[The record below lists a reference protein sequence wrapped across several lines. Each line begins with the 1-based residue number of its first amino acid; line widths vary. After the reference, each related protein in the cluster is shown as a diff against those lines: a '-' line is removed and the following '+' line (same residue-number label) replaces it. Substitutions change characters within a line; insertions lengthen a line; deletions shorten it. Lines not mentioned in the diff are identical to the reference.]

1 MTNYEKWDHEFRTNN
16 LFAFNNNDKALLY
29 LKVRAICRKT
39 LITQFLK
46 ENNLTLKSTKVKE
59 QFPELYALLENKP
72 KLIPKLDSFLRNRNN
87 EWYKEMGVDEDK
99 VRTAL
104 RKINA
109 YEWGGDHNN
118 SLDQYLVRRYVK
130 VISDYDT
137 LQKKATEIQANAW
150 NFVQTSWYN
159 NWTSYLIES
168 IFKKHERV
176 LSAIGEIKS
185 VDFFID
191 KYPID
196 LKVTYFPNE
205 FMEKKLKDKIGN
217 KELAWLKKEAKK
229 VNISP
234 DKNLS
239 DAEQLTFLKEEL
251 ENHGHSNIIKV
262 LTKHKQKIIDKACKH
277 PKELMKWLYENQ
289 SARLFGAENRLF
301 LVLVDTKDMKQ
312 SWKMK
317 RAFTLIE
324 QKVDGYLKSFNAHSL
339 KKINFTFNQKN
350 YTSLSDIIFII
361 KK

>member
-39 LITQFLK
+39 LITQFVK

-72 KLIPKLDSFLRNRNN
+72 ELIPKLDCFLRDRNN

-104 RKINA
+104 CKINA

-118 SLDQYLVRRYVK
+118 SLDQYLVKRYVK
-130 VISDYDT
+130 DISDYDT
-137 LQKKATEIQANAW
+137 LRKKATEIQANAW

-191 KYPID
+191 NYPID

-229 VNISP
+229 VKISP

-251 ENHGHSNIIKV
+251 ENHGHSNIIDA
-262 LTKHKQKIIDKACKH
+262 LTKYKQEIIDEACKH
-277 PKELMKWLYENQ
+277 PEELMKWLYENQ

-301 LVLVDTKDMKQ
+301 LVLVNTKDMKQ

-324 QKVDGYLKSFNAHSL
+324 PTVNNYLDSFNADSM
-339 KKINFTFNQKN
+339 KIIEFTFNQKK

-361 KK
+361 K

>member
-16 LFAFNNNDKALLY
+16 LFAFNNDNEALLY

-39 LITQFLK
+39 LITQFVK
-46 ENNLTLKSTKVKE
+46 ENKLTLKSKKVKE
-59 QFPELYALLENKP
+59 QFPELYALLEKKP
-72 KLIPKLDSFLRNRNN
+72 ELIPQLDCFLRNRNN

-137 LQKKATEIQANAW
+137 LQEKANEIQANAW

-168 IFKKHERV
+168 IFKKHKRV

-191 KYPID
+191 NYPID

-217 KELAWLKKEAKK
+217 KELAWLKKEARK
-229 VNISP
+229 VKISP
-234 DKNLS
+234 DKSLS

-251 ENHGHSNIIKV
+251 ENHGHSNIIDA
-262 LTKHKQKIIDKACKH
+262 LTKYKQEVIDEACKH
-277 PKELMKWLYENQ
+277 PEELMKWLYENQ

-324 QKVDGYLKSFNAHSL
+324 PTVNSYLDSFNADSL
-339 KKINFTFNQKN
+339 KEINFTFNQKK
-350 YTSLSDIIFII
+350 YTSLSNIIFIT
-361 KK
+361 K

>member
-229 VNISP
+229 FNIIP

-350 YTSLSDIIFII
+350 YTSLSNIIFIT
-361 KK
+361 K

>member
-29 LKVRAICRKT
+29 LKVKAICRKT
-39 LITQFLK
+39 LITQFVK

-72 KLIPKLDSFLRNRNN
+72 KLIKQLDCFLRNRNN

-137 LQKKATEIQANAW
+137 LQEKANEIQANAW

-168 IFKKHERV
+168 IFKKHKRV

-191 KYPID
+191 NYPID

-229 VNISP
+229 VKISP

-251 ENHGHSNIIKV
+251 ENHGHSNIIDA
-262 LTKHKQKIIDKACKH
+262 LTKYKQEIIDEACKH
-277 PKELMKWLYENQ
+277 PEELMKWLYKNQ

-324 QKVDGYLKSFNAHSL
+324 PTVNNYLKSFNAHSL
-339 KKINFTFNQKN
+339 KEIKYTFNQKN

-361 KK
+361 K

>member
-72 KLIPKLDSFLRNRNN
+72 ELIPKLDSFLRNRNN

-104 RKINA
+104 CKINA

-130 VISDYDT
+130 DISDYDT

-205 FMEKKLKDKIGN
+205 FMEKKLKEKIGN

-251 ENHGHSNIIKV
+251 ENHGHSNIIDA
-262 LTKHKQKIIDKACKH
+262 LTKYKQEIIDEACKH
-277 PKELMKWLYENQ
+277 PEELMKWLYENQ

-324 QKVDGYLKSFNAHSL
+324 PTVKNYLDSFNAHSL

-350 YTSLSDIIFII
+350 YTSLSDIIFIT
-361 KK
+361 K

>member
-39 LITQFLK
+39 LITDFLE
-46 ENNLTLKSTKVKE
+46 ENKLTLKSKKVKE
-59 QFPELYALLENKP
+59 QFPELYALLENKSE
-72 KLIPKLDSFLRNRNN
+72 LIPKLDCFLRDRNN
-87 EWYKEMGVDEDK
+87 EWYKEMGVDENK

-118 SLDQYLVRRYVK
+118 SLDQYLVKRYVK
-130 VISDYDT
+130 DISDYDT
-137 LQKKATEIQANAW
+137 LQKKANEIQANAW

-168 IFKKHERV
+168 IFKKHKRV

-229 VNISP
+229 VKISP

-251 ENHGHSNIIKV
+251 ENHGHSNIIDA
-262 LTKHKQKIIDKACKH
+262 LTKHKQKIIDEACKH
-277 PKELMKWLYENQ
+277 PEELMEWLYKNQ

-324 QKVDGYLKSFNAHSL
+324 PTVKNYLDSFNAHSL

-350 YTSLSDIIFII
+350 YTSLSNIIFIT
-361 KK
+361 K

>member
-46 ENNLTLKSTKVKE
+46 ENNLTLKSKKVKE

-72 KLIPKLDSFLRNRNN
+72 ELKPQLDCFLRNRNN

-168 IFKKHERV
+168 IFKKHKRV

-217 KELAWLKKEAKK
+217 KELAWLKKEARK
-229 VNISP
+229 VKISP
-234 DKNLS
+234 DKSQS

-251 ENHGHSNIIKV
+251 ENHGHSNIIDA
-262 LTKHKQKIIDKACKH
+262 LTKHKQKIIDEACKH
-277 PKELMKWLYENQ
+277 PEELMKWLYENQ

-317 RAFTLIE
+317 RAFTLIKPTVE
-324 QKVDGYLKSFNAHSL
+324 NYLDSFNAHSL
-339 KKINFTFNQKN
+339 KEIKFTFNQKK
-350 YTSLSDIIFII
+350 YTSLSDIIFIT
-361 KK
+361 K

>member
-16 LFAFNNNDKALLY
+16 LFAFNNNAEALLY
-29 LKVRAICRKT
+29 LKVKAICRKT

-46 ENNLTLKSTKVKE
+46 ENNLTLKSKKVKE

-72 KLIPKLDSFLRNRNN
+72 ELKPQLDCFLRNRNN

-137 LQKKATEIQANAW
+137 LQKKANEIQANAW

-229 VNISP
+229 FNIIP

-262 LTKHKQKIIDKACKH
+262 LTKYKQEVIDKACKH

-301 LVLVDTKDMKQ
+301 LVLINTKDMKQ

-324 QKVDGYLKSFNAHSL
+324 PTVNNYLDSFNDDSL
-339 KKINFTFNQKN
+339 KIIEFTFNQKD
-350 YTSLSDIIFII
+350 YTSRSDIIFIT
-361 KK
+361 K

>member
-59 QFPELYALLENKP
+59 QFPELYALFEDKP
-72 KLIPKLDSFLRNRNN
+72 ELIPQLDCFLRNRNN

-104 RKINA
+104 HKINA

-205 FMEKKLKDKIGN
+205 FMEKKLKEKIGN

-234 DKNLS
+234 DKGLS

-251 ENHGHSNIIKV
+251 ENHGHSNIIEV
-262 LTKHKQKIIDKACKH
+262 LTKHKQEIIDKACKH
-277 PKELMKWLYENQ
+277 PEELMEWLYENQ

-324 QKVDGYLKSFNAHSL
+324 PTVKNYLDSFNAHSL

-350 YTSLSDIIFII
+350 YTSRSDIIFIT
-361 KK
+361 K

>member
-16 LFAFNNNDKALLY
+16 LFAFNNDNEALLY

-39 LITQFLK
+39 LITQFVK
-46 ENNLTLKSTKVKE
+46 ENKLTLKSTKVKE
-59 QFPELYALLENKP
+59 QFPELYALLEDKP
-72 KLIPKLDSFLRNRNN
+72 ELKPQLDCFLRNRNN
-87 EWYKEMGVDEDK
+87 EWYKEMGVDENK

-137 LQKKATEIQANAW
+137 LQKKAKEIQANAW

-168 IFKKHERV
+168 IFKKHKRV

-191 KYPID
+191 NYPID

-205 FMEKKLKDKIGN
+205 FMEKKLKEKIGN

-229 VNISP
+229 VKISP
-234 DKNLS
+234 DKSLS
-239 DAEQLTFLKEEL
+239 DADQLTFLKEEL
-251 ENHGHSNIIKV
+251 ENHGHSNIIDA
-262 LTKHKQKIIDKACKH
+262 LTKYKQEIIDEACKH
-277 PKELMKWLYENQ
+277 PEELMEWLYKNQ

-324 QKVDGYLKSFNAHSL
+324 PTVNSYLDSFNDDSL
-339 KKINFTFNQKN
+339 KEINFKFNQKN
-350 YTSLSDIIFII
+350 YTSLSDIIFIT
-361 KK
+361 K

>member
-59 QFPELYALLENKP
+59 QFPELYALLEKKP
-72 KLIPKLDSFLRNRNN
+72 ELIPKLDSFLQNRNN
-87 EWYKEMGVDEDK
+87 EWYKEMGVDVDK

-104 RKINA
+104 CKINA

-229 VNISP
+229 VNIIP
-234 DKNLS
+234 DKSLS

-251 ENHGHSNIIKV
+251 ENHGHSNIIEV
-262 LTKHKQKIIDKACKH
+262 LTKHKQEIIDKACKH
-277 PKELMKWLYENQ
+277 PEELMKWLYENQ

-324 QKVDGYLKSFNAHSL
+324 PTVNSYLDSFNAHSL

-350 YTSLSDIIFII
+350 YTSLSDIIFIT
-361 KK
+361 K

>member
-29 LKVRAICRKT
+29 LKVKAICRKT
-39 LITQFLK
+39 LITQFVK

-72 KLIPKLDSFLRNRNN
+72 KLIKQLDCFLRNRNN

-137 LQKKATEIQANAW
+137 LQEKANEIQANAW

-168 IFKKHERV
+168 IFKKHKRV

-191 KYPID
+191 NYPID

-229 VNISP
+229 VKISP

-251 ENHGHSNIIKV
+251 ENHGHSNIIEV
-262 LTKHKQKIIDKACKH
+262 LTKHKQEIIDEACKH
-277 PKELMKWLYENQ
+277 PEELMKWLYENQ

-324 QKVDGYLKSFNAHSL
+324 PTVNNYLDSFNAHSL
-339 KKINFTFNQKN
+339 KKINFTFKQKN
-350 YTSLSDIIFII
+350 YTSLSDIIFIT
-361 KK
+361 K

>member
-29 LKVRAICRKT
+29 LKVKAICRKT
-39 LITQFLK
+39 LITQFVK

-72 KLIPKLDSFLRNRNN
+72 KLIKQLDCFLRNRNN

-137 LQKKATEIQANAW
+137 LQEKANEIQANAW

-168 IFKKHERV
+168 IFKKHKRV

-191 KYPID
+191 NYPID

-229 VNISP
+229 VKISP

-251 ENHGHSNIIKV
+251 ENHGHSNIIDA
-262 LTKHKQKIIDKACKH
+262 LTKYKQEVIDEACKH
-277 PKELMKWLYENQ
+277 PEELMKWLYENQ

-317 RAFTLIE
+317 RAFTLI
-324 QKVDGYLKSFNAHSL
+324 KPTVKRYLDSFNDDSL
-339 KKINFTFNQKN
+339 KEITFKFNQKK
-350 YTSLSDIIFII
+350 YTSLSDIIFIT
-361 KK
+361 K

>member
-59 QFPELYALLENKP
+59 QFPELYALFEDKP
-72 KLIPKLDSFLRNRNN
+72 ELIPQLDCFLRNRNN

-104 RKINA
+104 HKINA

-234 DKNLS
+234 DKGLS

-251 ENHGHSNIIKV
+251 ENHGHSNIIEV
-262 LTKHKQKIIDKACKH
+262 LTKHKQEIIDKACKH
-277 PKELMKWLYENQ
+277 PEELMEWLYENQ

-324 QKVDGYLKSFNAHSL
+324 PTVKNYLDSFNAHSL

-350 YTSLSDIIFII
+350 YTSRSDIIFIT
-361 KK
+361 K

>member
-29 LKVRAICRKT
+29 LKVKAICRKT
-39 LITQFLK
+39 LITQFVK
-46 ENNLTLKSTKVKE
+46 ENKLTLKSTKVKE

-72 KLIPKLDSFLRNRNN
+72 ELIPKLDSFLRNRNN

-104 RKINA
+104 CKINA

-130 VISDYDT
+130 DISDYDT

-191 KYPID
+191 NYPID

-229 VNISP
+229 VNIIP
-234 DKNLS
+234 DKSLS

-251 ENHGHSNIIKV
+251 ENHGHSNIIEV
-262 LTKHKQKIIDKACKH
+262 LTKHKQEIIDKACKH
-277 PKELMKWLYENQ
+277 PEELMKWLYENQ

-324 QKVDGYLKSFNAHSL
+324 PTVNNYLDSFNAHSL

-350 YTSLSDIIFII
+350 YTSRSDIIFIT
-361 KK
+361 K

>member
-39 LITQFLK
+39 LITQFVK
-46 ENNLTLKSTKVKE
+46 ENKLTLKSKKVKE
-59 QFPELYALLENKP
+59 QFPELYALLENKSE
-72 KLIPKLDSFLRNRNN
+72 LIPKLDCFLRNRNN

-104 RKINA
+104 CKINA

-118 SLDQYLVRRYVK
+118 SLDQYLVKRYVK
-130 VISDYDT
+130 DISDYDT
-137 LQKKATEIQANAW
+137 LRKKATEIQANAW

-205 FMEKKLKDKIGN
+205 FMEKKLKEKIGN

-229 VNISP
+229 VNINP

-289 SARLFGAENRLF
+289 SDRLFGAENRLF

-324 QKVDGYLKSFNAHSL
+324 PTVKRYLDSFNDDSL
-339 KKINFTFNQKN
+339 KIIEFTFNQKK
-350 YTSLSDIIFII
+350 YTSLSDIIFIT
-361 KK
+361 K

>member
-46 ENNLTLKSTKVKE
+46 ENNLTLKSKKVKE

-72 KLIPKLDSFLRNRNN
+72 ELKPQLDCFLRNRNN

-137 LQKKATEIQANAW
+137 LQKKANEIQANAW

-205 FMEKKLKDKIGN
+205 FMEKKLKEKIGN

-277 PKELMKWLYENQ
+277 PKELMEWLYENQ

-324 QKVDGYLKSFNAHSL
+324 PTVNDYLKSFNAHSL

-350 YTSLSDIIFII
+350 YTSLSNIIFII

>member
-1 MTNYEKWDHEFRTNN
+1 
-16 LFAFNNNDKALLY
+16 
-29 LKVRAICRKT
+29 
-39 LITQFLK
+39 
-46 ENNLTLKSTKVKE
+46 
-59 QFPELYALLENKP
+59 
-72 KLIPKLDSFLRNRNN
+72 
-87 EWYKEMGVDEDK
+87 MGVDEDK

-104 RKINA
+104 CKINA

-176 LSAIGEIKS
+176 LSAIGKIKS

-234 DKNLS
+234 DKGLS

-251 ENHGHSNIIKV
+251 ENHGHSNIIEV
-262 LTKHKQKIIDKACKH
+262 LTKHKQEIIDKACKH
-277 PKELMKWLYENQ
+277 PEELMEWLYENQ

-324 QKVDGYLKSFNAHSL
+324 PTVKNYLDSFNAHSL

-350 YTSLSDIIFII
+350 YTSRSDIIFIT
-361 KK
+361 K

>member
-59 QFPELYALLENKP
+59 QFPELYALFEDKP
-72 KLIPKLDSFLRNRNN
+72 ELIPQLDCFLRNRNN

-104 RKINA
+104 HKINA

-234 DKNLS
+234 DKGLS

-301 LVLVDTKDMKQ
+301 LVLVNTKDMKQ

-324 QKVDGYLKSFNAHSL
+324 PTVNNYLDSFNADSM
-339 KKINFTFNQKN
+339 KIIEFTFNQKK

-361 KK
+361 K

>member
-16 LFAFNNNDKALLY
+16 LFAFNNNDEALLY
-29 LKVRAICRKT
+29 LKVKAICRKT
-39 LITQFLK
+39 LITQFVK
-46 ENNLTLKSTKVKE
+46 ENKLTLKSTKVKE
-59 QFPELYALLENKP
+59 QFPELYALLEDKP
-72 KLIPKLDSFLRNRNN
+72 ELKPQLDCFLRNRNN
-87 EWYKEMGVDEDK
+87 EWYKEMGVDENK

-137 LQKKATEIQANAW
+137 LQKKAKEIQANAW

-168 IFKKHERV
+168 IFKKHKRV

-191 KYPID
+191 NYPID

-205 FMEKKLKDKIGN
+205 FMEKKLKEKIGN
-217 KELAWLKKEAKK
+217 KELAWLKKEARK
-229 VNISP
+229 VKISP

-251 ENHGHSNIIKV
+251 ENHGHSNIIDA
-262 LTKHKQKIIDKACKH
+262 LTKYKQEIIDEACKH
-277 PKELMKWLYENQ
+277 PEELMEWLYKNQ

-324 QKVDGYLKSFNAHSL
+324 PTVKNYLDSFNADSL
-339 KKINFTFNQKN
+339 KIIEFTFNQKK
-350 YTSLSDIIFII
+350 YTSLSDIIFIT
-361 KK
+361 K

>member
-39 LITQFLK
+39 LITQFVK

-72 KLIPKLDSFLRNRNN
+72 ELIPKLDCFLRDRNN

-104 RKINA
+104 CKINA

-118 SLDQYLVRRYVK
+118 SLDQYLVKRYVK
-130 VISDYDT
+130 DISDYDT
-137 LQKKATEIQANAW
+137 LRKKATEIQANAW

-191 KYPID
+191 NYPID

-229 VNISP
+229 VKISP

-262 LTKHKQKIIDKACKH
+262 LTKHKQKIIDEACKH
-277 PKELMKWLYENQ
+277 PEELMEWLYKNQ

-324 QKVDGYLKSFNAHSL
+324 PTVKNYLDSFNAHSL

-350 YTSLSDIIFII
+350 YTSLSNIIFIT
-361 KK
+361 K

>member
-39 LITQFLK
+39 LITQFVK

-72 KLIPKLDSFLRNRNN
+72 ELIPKLDCFLRDRNN

-104 RKINA
+104 CKINA

-118 SLDQYLVRRYVK
+118 SLDQYLVKRYVK
-130 VISDYDT
+130 DISDYDT
-137 LQKKATEIQANAW
+137 LRKKATEIQANAW

-191 KYPID
+191 NYPID

-205 FMEKKLKDKIGN
+205 FLEKKLKDKIGN

-229 VNISP
+229 VKISP

-262 LTKHKQKIIDKACKH
+262 LTKHKQKIIDEACKH
-277 PKELMKWLYENQ
+277 PEELMEWLYKNQ

-324 QKVDGYLKSFNAHSL
+324 PTVKNYLDSFNAHSL

-350 YTSLSDIIFII
+350 YTSLSNIIFIT
-361 KK
+361 K

>member
-72 KLIPKLDSFLRNRNN
+72 KLIKQLDCFLRNRNN

-104 RKINA
+104 HKINA

-205 FMEKKLKDKIGN
+205 FMEKKLKEKIGN
-217 KELAWLKKEAKK
+217 KELAWLKKEARK
-229 VNISP
+229 VKISP
-234 DKNLS
+234 DKSLS

-251 ENHGHSNIIKV
+251 ENHGHSNIIEV
-262 LTKHKQKIIDKACKH
+262 LTKHKQEIIDKACKH
-277 PKELMKWLYENQ
+277 PEELMEWLYENQ

-324 QKVDGYLKSFNAHSL
+324 PTVNSYLDSFNADSL
-339 KKINFTFNQKN
+339 KEINFTFNQKK
-350 YTSLSDIIFII
+350 YTSLSNIIFIT
-361 KK
+361 K

>member
-16 LFAFNNNDKALLY
+16 LFAFNNDNEALLY

-39 LITQFLK
+39 LITQFVK
-46 ENNLTLKSTKVKE
+46 ENKLTLKSTKVKE
-59 QFPELYALLENKP
+59 QFPELYALLENKSE
-72 KLIPKLDSFLRNRNN
+72 LIPKLNCFLRNRNN

-137 LQKKATEIQANAW
+137 LQKKAKEIQANAW

-168 IFKKHERV
+168 IFKKHKRV

-229 VNISP
+229 VKISP

-251 ENHGHSNIIKV
+251 ENHGHSNIIDA
-262 LTKHKQKIIDKACKH
+262 LTKYKQEIIDEACKH
-277 PKELMKWLYENQ
+277 PEELMKWLYENQ

-324 QKVDGYLKSFNAHSL
+324 PTVKNYLDSFNAHSL

-350 YTSLSDIIFII
+350 YTSRSDIIFIT
-361 KK
+361 K